1 MEASRPTRYRWIVL
15 TLIFIAYMI
24 AGADRANIG
33 VVVPFI
39 RKEFALSNTD
49 VGAMASLFYLGYA
62 AFQVPAGLIY
72 EKFGVR
78 VFFTLSFLATA
89 VATLIMGL
97 VTSTVQL
104 KAARAFLGLAEAPIN
119 VGVLTI
125 INRWFPPHEKGT
137 AVGVFMASIKFSPAV
152 VPPLCA
158 AIIYYFGWREVFY
171 AFALPG
177 LLIGVAWFFLVQDDP
192 RASRFCNAEEVDY
205 IERSEP
211 KLDLARG
218 ARVDREAWPVLDR
231 LIRAK
236 SITLLADNRAL
247 LRSWDLWG
255 CALGYGFLVG
265 IAYAIMTWVPTYLI
279 NVKHFQVFQ
288 MGFVASTPWIGA
300 IIGNV
305 VGGYLSDKV
314 FDKRRKP
321 VMIVTAAST
330 IVTMYALIYS
340 PGEPIILA
348 SVFTLTGILLNIG
361 YSTFLVYPMGL
372 ASKDKVPFAASIVN
386 TVGSLGGA
394 FAPFMVG
401 LILDWSS
408 WNIVFLF
415 LAACSLATLVIVL
428 TIIEPITVSPARQP
442 APGMAPARS

>member
-1 MEASRPTRYRWIVL
+1 
-15 TLIFIAYMI
+15 
-24 AGADRANIG
+24 
-33 VVVPFI
+33 
-39 RKEFALSNTD
+39 
-49 VGAMASLFYLGYA
+49 
-62 AFQVPAGLIY
+62 
-72 EKFGVR
+72 
-78 VFFTLSFLATA
+78 
-89 VATLIMGL
+89 
-97 VTSTVQL
+97 
-104 KAARAFLGLAEAPIN
+104 
-119 VGVLTI
+119 
-125 INRWFPPHEKGT
+125 
-137 AVGVFMASIKFSPAV
+137 
-152 VPPLCA
+152 
-158 AIIYYFGWREVFY
+158 VFY